1 MSHSYIAHG
10 IKEQF
15 QDVACNYLCQL
26 QFRLR
31 KYIQISLL
39 KSAQRVLYCN
49 LTQGQRN
56 STRLSMPVPL
66 VNVLSV
72 KWPKSV

>member
-1 MSHSYIAHG
+1 
-10 IKEQF
+10 
-15 QDVACNYLCQL
+15 L

-49 LTQGQRN
+49 LTQGQQDSKN
-56 STRLSMPVPL
+56 LSMPAPL
-66 VNVLSV
+66 VNLLSV